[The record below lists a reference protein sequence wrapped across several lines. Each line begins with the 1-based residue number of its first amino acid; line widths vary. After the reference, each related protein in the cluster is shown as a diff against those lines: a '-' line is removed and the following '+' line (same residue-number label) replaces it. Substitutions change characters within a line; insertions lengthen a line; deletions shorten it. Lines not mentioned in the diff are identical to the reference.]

1 MKTSFFKIFFASL
14 LALFIF
20 SVIVVLIGLWFIG
33 SAMQPVK
40 PTVGSK
46 GLLVLDLGKQ
56 YKEQAQ
62 QNPLNDLF
70 GDASGDVP
78 GLYDVIRMIHY
89 AKKDSAIK
97 GIYIKA
103 GDNDNGF
110 ASCEELRKAIIDF
123 KQSKKFV
130 IAYGEVIGQKA
141 YYVSSAA
148 DKIYTNPSGGV
159 EWDGFSS
166 SMYYVKGLL
175 DKLEIE
181 PQIFY
186 AGKFKSA
193 TEPLRATQM
202 TEPNRLQTNVWL
214 GDLYSNF
221 LTTVAASR
229 SLDTAALHKLA
240 TDGSIQTAND
250 ALQYNLVDG
259 LKYDDEVKAE
269 ISKLLH
275 QKESQTINYLSLGK
289 YAQAVDF
296 KNNSGEDKI
305 AIIYAEGDIVSGK
318 GDDGEI
324 GSEKFV
330 DIIRKARMD
339 DNVKAIVFRVNS
351 PGGSSL
357 ASDVIWREIT
367 LAKKEK
373 PVVVSMGNLAASGGY
388 YISCNADSVFANAT
402 TITGSIGVFSILPNM
417 QSFFKDKL
425 GVTFDRVKTAPYADM
440 GSASRPLSEMEKH
453 FLQAS
458 VDSIYYTFKSHVADG
473 RKKDINYID
482 SIAQGRVW
490 TGMRAIG
497 IGLAD
502 KTGTLQDA
510 VDCAARMAKMK
521 NYRTVEYPEKKSVIE
536 QLLSGSYKAS
546 AQANAVKEEIGKD
559 QYNLFLQMKKMQQLF
574 GTPQSRLPFSFDI
587 K

>member
-14 LALFIF
+14 LALVIF
-20 SVIVVLIGLWFIG
+20 AGIVVLIGLWFIG
-33 SAMQPVK
+33 SAIQPIK
-40 PTVGSK
+40 PEVGSK
-46 GLLVLDLGKQ
+46 GLLVLDLGTQ
-56 YKEQAQ
+56 YKEQSQ

-70 GDASGDVP
+70 GNASNDVP

-89 AKKDSAIK
+89 AKSDSSIK

-103 GDNDNGF
+103 GNNNNGF

-123 KQSKKFV
+123 KQTKKFV

-141 YYVSSAA
+141 YYVASAA
-148 DKIYTNPSGGV
+148 DRIYTNPSGGV

-166 SMYYVKGLL
+166 SLYFVKGML

-193 TEPLRATQM
+193 TEPFRATQM
-202 TEPNRLQTNVWL
+202 TDPNRLQTNVWL

-221 LTTVAASR
+221 LNAVAQAR
-229 SLDTAALHKLA
+229 NLDTAALHKLA
-240 TDGSIQTAND
+240 TDGTIQTAND
-250 ALQYNLVDG
+250 ALKYNLVDG
-259 LKYDDEVKAE
+259 LKYDDEIKAE

-275 QKESQTINYLSLGK
+275 QKEKETINYVSLGK

-296 KNNSGEDKI
+296 ANQTGDEKI

-324 GSEKFV
+324 GSEKFA

-339 DNVKAIVFRVNS
+339 DDVKAIVFRVNS

-388 YISCNADSVFANAT
+388 YISCNADSVFADAA

-425 GVTFDRVKTAPYADM
+425 GVAFDRVKTAPYADM
-440 GSASRPLSEMEKH
+440 GSVSRPLSEMEKH

-473 RKKDINYID
+473 RNKSINYID

-502 KTGTLQDA
+502 KTGTIQDA
-510 VDCAARMAKMK
+510 VDCAARMAKIK
-521 NYRTVEYPEKKSVIE
+521 NYRTVEFPEKKPLIE
-536 QLLSGSYKAS
+536 QLLSGSLKTS
-546 AQANAVKEEIGKD
+546 VQANAVKDEIGKD
-559 QYNLFLQMKKMQQLF
+559 QYNLLMQLKNVQQMF

-587 K
+587 R